1 MSEVQLSP
9 QTASLLADPL
19 LGDGDVDNKILRLL
33 ANEYQRRLAAA
44 QAVDQRLA
52 QKYETTFADFLE
64 RRTTVQYASSW
75 EVETDTLE
83 WQQAV
88 DDLVA
93 LASKLKEIEGLTH
106 AAGQ

>member
-1 MSEVQLSP
+1 MGEVKLRS
-9 QTASLLADPL
+9 QTAALLADPL
-19 LGDGDVDNKILRLL
+19 LGDGDVESKILRLL
-33 ANEYQRRLAAA
+33 ANEYQRRLADV

-93 LASKLKEIEGLTH
+93 LASKLKEIEELSH
-106 AAGQ
+106 AGGH

>member
-1 MSEVQLSP
+1 MGEVQLNP

-33 ANEYQRRLAAA
+33 TNEYQRRLVDA

-75 EVETDTLE
+75 EVETDTLDWE
-83 WQQAV
+83 KAV
-88 DDLVA
+88 ADLVA

-106 AAGQ
+106 APGQ